1 VQVVKEAG
9 GIVARRPADT
19 IREVFQPPLP
29 AEEPAPALGEG
40 LATPPTATPAEK
52 KALLANALDRYR
64 SVIELQQRQL
74 QGEKKQ
80 RAAQD
85 EQLKLLR
92 DELELMRRQ
101 LLTPPKSP

>member
-1 VQVVKEAG
+1 
-9 GIVARRPADT
+9 
-19 IREVFQPPLP
+19 
-29 AEEPAPALGEG
+29 LGEG

-52 KALLANALDRYR
+52 IALLEKALDRYR